1 MGKILLDSNVVIA
14 FLEPENENHE
24 ASRSALLDT
33 ENIYHLSS
41 LSIAECLIVA
51 FRAGYEFAIQSL
63 LRIKQLVAA
72 ILVLSEEIAISAA
85 QFGAELNV
93 QLADAVILATAD
105 FHDLDLWTFDKR
117 LSRKGPR
124 IRYLLEDW

>member
-1 MGKILLDSNVVIA
+1 MIA

-24 ASRSALLDT
+24 ASRSALLGT
-33 ENIYHLSS
+33 ENVYHLST
-41 LSIAECLIVA
+41 LSNSECLIVA
-51 FRAGYEFAIQSL
+51 YRAGYDFALQSL
-63 LRIKQLVAA
+63 LGIKQLVAA
-72 ILVLSEEIAISAA
+72 SFVLSEEIAISAA

-93 QLADAVILATAD
+93 QLADAVIMATAD

-117 LSRKGPR
+117 LSRKNSR